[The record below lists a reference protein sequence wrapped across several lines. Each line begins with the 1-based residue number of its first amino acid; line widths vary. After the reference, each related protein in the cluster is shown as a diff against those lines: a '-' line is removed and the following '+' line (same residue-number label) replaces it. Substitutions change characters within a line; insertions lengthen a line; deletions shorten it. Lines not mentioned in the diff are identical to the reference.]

1 MPVWEEDLC
10 IQCGQCSFVCPHSVI
25 RARYYHE
32 DALAAAPRLLQ
43 VGPGQRARLSRRRAS
58 RLQFYVED
66 CTGCG
71 LCVEACPAVS
81 PREPGVKAINLA
93 DKEPLIA
100 AERVNIAF
108 FEKLAGQ

>member
-1 MPVWEEDLC
+1 M
-10 IQCGQCSFVCPHSVI
+10 
-25 RARYYHE
+25 
-32 DALAAAPRLLQ
+32 
-43 VGPGQRARLSRRRAS
+43 
-58 RLQFYVED
+58 QFYLED

-100 AERVNIAF
+100 SERVNISF
-108 FEKLAGQ
+108 FEKLPVNDRARVDFARKTCSTWWAS